1 MILLKSQR
9 RNIYLNNRKFIEDKI
24 GDAKLIVVTKNHGV
38 DTINKLIEEGIT
50 DIGENRV
57 QVLLH
62 KYERIKGNVK
72 IHFIGHLQRNKVKY
86 IIGIAD
92 LIHSVDSLRLA
103 QKIDEEALKKGII
116 QDILIQVNIANEK
129 QKYGF
134 DSDELKNVF
143 DAVSLLNN
151 IRVQGLMLIAPNTS
165 EISELKTYFK
175 KMKVLFDYYAN
186 NNYNNVYMK
195 YLSMGMSND
204 YELAVEHGSNMVRIG
219 RAFFSG
225 GSNNE

>member
-1 MILLKSQR
+1 M
-9 RNIYLNNRKFIEDKI
+9 NNRKYIEDHI
-24 GDAKLIVVTKNHGV
+24 GDAKLIVVTKNHDV
-38 DTINKLIEEGIT
+38 RTINTLIEEGIT
-50 DIGENRV
+50 DIAENRV
-57 QVLLH
+57 QVLLD
-62 KYERIKGNVK
+62 KYKHIKGNVK

-86 IIGIAD
+86 IIGIVD

-103 QKIDEEALKKGII
+103 QKINDEASKNGII
-116 QDILIQVNIANEK
+116 QDILIQVNVANEV

-134 DSDELKNVF
+134 HPDELKDVF
-143 DAVSLLNN
+143 DRIATMSN
-151 IRVQGLMLIAPNTS
+151 IRVQGLMLIAPNTK

-175 KMKVLFDYYAN
+175 KMKVLFDYYSN

-204 YELAVEHGSNMVRIG
+204 YQLAIKCGSNMVRIG